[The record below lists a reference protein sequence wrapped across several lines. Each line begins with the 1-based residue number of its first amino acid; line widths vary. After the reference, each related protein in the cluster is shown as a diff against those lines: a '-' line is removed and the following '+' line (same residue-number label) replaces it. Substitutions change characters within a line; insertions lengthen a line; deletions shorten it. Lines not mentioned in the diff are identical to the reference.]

1 MEKVRRRKS
10 ATLFLVGTIVFALT
24 AAFLTATMIRSHTE
38 TKEVVAV
45 VRDVKA
51 FEKLTPS
58 DVAVITVPAAAVP
71 GDVVTRVEE
80 VVGQYVDTG
89 LLTQT
94 ILRQGHISGVG
105 GSSLSAKL
113 TNSELSQMRA
123 FALPYEN
130 VVTFGG
136 KIESEDR
143 IDIVGAINLEE
154 EGAAAK
160 TIAQNVRVLDVVTG
174 EQAAVIITVEPALA
188 EELVFL
194 LENGKVYASLNPY
207 EADIAAAATRGVYNM
222 DAFINRHVR

>member
-1 MEKVRRRKS
+1 MEKVKRRKS
-10 ATLFLVGTIVFALT
+10 GTLFLVGAILFALT
-24 AAFLTATMIRSHTE
+24 AALLTAVMIRSHTE
-38 TKEVVAV
+38 TKDVVAV

-51 FEKLTPS
+51 FEKLTLS
-58 DVAVITVPAAAVP
+58 DLTVMTVPAAAVP
-71 GDVVTRVEE
+71 GDAVTRVEDVE
-80 VVGQYVDTG
+80 GQYIESG

-105 GSSLSAKL
+105 GSSLSAQL
-113 TNSELSQMRA
+113 TISELSQMRA

-130 VVTFGG
+130 VITFGG
-136 KIESEDR
+136 KIEPEDR
-143 IDIVGAINLEE
+143 IDIVGAIKLED

-160 TIAQNVRVLDVVTG
+160 TIAQNVRVLDVITG
-174 EQAAVIITVEPALA
+174 EQAAVIIAVEPALA

-207 EADIAAAATRGVYNM
+207 DADTTAAATRGVYNM